1 MKSPPI
7 PGWLIYHADL
17 PPGERWVCF
26 RTREELRDALMQLD
40 GAKRVV
46 GDALVRASEANR

>member
-17 PPGERWVCF
+17 PPGERWVCL
-26 RTREELRDALMQLD
+26 RTRRLAREHRARFGGVLYQ
-40 GAKRVV
+40 
-46 GDALVRASEANR
+46 LVRRR